1 MPSVYPVK
9 IKGFENKKVEME
21 SSGFF
26 SPAKILVNGVKAE
39 PGSKNNEVIL
49 RKDDGTKV
57 SVFIQNAF
65 FDTIPRLIVNG
76 ETISVSPPLKW
87 YQYVFCGLTLFLIFY
102 GGAIGAVLCMIGF
115 LINIRTMRNSW
126 RTPWK
131 YLAILAT
138 HLIVFVIYIAI
149 SLLIT
154 VMTTA

>member
-1 MPSVYPVK
+1 MPSLYPVK
-9 IKGFENKKVEME
+9 IKGLENKKIVLE

-26 SPAKILVNGVKAE
+26 SPVKILVNGVKAE

-65 FDTIPRLIVNG
+65 FDTVPRLIVNG
-76 ETISVSPPLKW
+76 ETLIVTPPLKW

-131 YLAILAT
+131 YLVILGT
-138 HLIVFVIYIAI
+138 HLIVFVVYIAI

-154 VMTTA
+154 VMTTP

>member
-1 MPSVYPVK
+1 MPSLYPVK
-9 IKGFENKKVEME
+9 IKGFENKKIELE
-21 SSGFF
+21 SSGLF
-26 SPAKILVNGVKAE
+26 SPVKILVNGVKAE

-49 RKDDGTKV
+49 RKDDGSKV

-65 FDTIPRLIVNG
+65 FDTVPRLIVNG
-76 ETISVSPPLKW
+76 ETLVVTPPLKW

-115 LINIRTMRNSW
+115 IINIRTMRNSW

-131 YLAILAT
+131 YLAILGT
-138 HLIVFVIYIAI
+138 HLIVFIVYIAI

-154 VMTTA
+154 VMTTG